1 MILKIEAL
9 IKEVKNKSLVSG
21 DKSTQVILEFNS
33 SDKTEELNN
42 LNELQ
47 KADSLVTVVI
57 MDEEEA
63 TKAVEK
69 Q

>member
-57 MDEEEA
+57 MDEKEN
-63 TKAVEK
+63 TLK
-69 Q
+69 